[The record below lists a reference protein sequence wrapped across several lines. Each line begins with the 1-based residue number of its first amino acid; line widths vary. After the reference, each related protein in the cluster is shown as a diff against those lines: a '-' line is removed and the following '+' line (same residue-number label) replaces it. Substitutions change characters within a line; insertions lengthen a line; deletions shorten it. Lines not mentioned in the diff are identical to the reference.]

1 MNLFIIIFYF
11 QAAGIRIGTVLNSI
25 STFIIA
31 NTLALYYEW
40 KLALVLIS
48 FSPIILLSV
57 FFEQKFTQGDTQV
70 NQKFLENSAKIAVEA
85 IGNIRTIASLSC
97 EQVFYENYVT
107 ELKPYVKN
115 VKKQMHFR
123 SIVMGVARSIML
135 FAYAVGM
142 GYGAKLMTTAN
153 LDYGVVFKLKNFYY
167 SRHFI

>member
-70 NQKFLENSAKIAVEA
+70 NQKFLENSAKVSTYL
-85 IGNIRTIASLSC
+85 TIS
-97 EQVFYENYVT
+97 F
-107 ELKPYVKN
+107 
-115 VKKQMHFR
+115 
-123 SIVMGVARSIML
+123 
-135 FAYAVGM
+135 
-142 GYGAKLMTTAN
+142 
-153 LDYGVVFKLKNFYY
+153 
-167 SRHFI
+167 